1 MKVSEKELALTEID
15 RTYWDRGLVL
25 AGMDEVGRGPLAGP
39 VVVGCVV
46 MPPEPLLPYINDS
59 KKLSEKRREALYEQI
74 METSLAH
81 ATAWVGP
88 EVIDEIN
95 ILEATKRGFAEAFS
109 KIVLDVTDVL
119 IDALRGLDIPA
130 RQHPLIHG
138 DALSYSIGAASILA
152 KVARDRYMIEQD
164 ALYPQYGFARNKGY
178 GTAEHIAALKEYGP
192 CPIHRRSF
200 IGRLVSLLPRLPHTG
215 AQLPLRSLRD
225 RHRGPGAAV
234 GHPRLCRSEDPLQY
248 GLRSPSGRRH
258 RPEAALSHPCR
269 PGVFEAAPHPRRPHP
284 LRRGGGLHKPPP
296 HHPSPRCVLRKARSP
311 QPVTGLCFLSLS
323 RTL

>member
-1 MKVSEKELALTEID
+1 MKITEKELQRLQKLTEID
-15 RTYWDRGLVL
+15 RTYWDQGLVL

-46 MPPEPLLPYINDS
+46 MPPEPLLPYVNDS

-74 METSLAH
+74 LTTSLAH
-81 ATAWVGP
+81 STAWVGP

-95 ILEATKRGFAEAFS
+95 ILEATKRGFVEAFS
-109 KIVLDVTDVL
+109 KIGLPVTDVL

-138 DALSYSIGAASILA
+138 DALTYSIGAASILA

-178 GTAEHIAALKEYGP
+178 GTAEHIAALREYGP

-200 IGRLVSLLPRLPHTG
+200 IGHFVP
-215 AQLPLRSLRD
+215 
-225 RHRGPGAAV
+225 
-234 GHPRLCRSEDPLQY
+234 
-248 GLRSPSGRRH
+248 
-258 RPEAALSHPCR
+258 
-269 PGVFEAAPHPRRPHP
+269 
-284 LRRGGGLHKPPP
+284 
-296 HHPSPRCVLRKARSP
+296 
-311 QPVTGLCFLSLS
+311 
-323 RTL
+323 

>member
-1 MKVSEKELALTEID
+1 MKITEKELQRLQKLTEID
-15 RTYWDRGLVL
+15 RTYWDQGLVL

-46 MPPEPLLPYINDS
+46 MPPEPLLPYVNDS

-74 METSLAH
+74 LTTSLAH
-81 ATAWVGP
+81 STAWVGP

-95 ILEATKRGFAEAFS
+95 ILEATKRGFMEAFAR
-109 KIVLDVTDVL
+109 IGVPVTDVL

-138 DALSYSIGAASILA
+138 DALTYSIGAASILA

-178 GTAEHIAALKEYGP
+178 GTAEHIAALREYGP

-200 IGRLVSLLPRLPHTG
+200 IGHFVP
-215 AQLPLRSLRD
+215 
-225 RHRGPGAAV
+225 
-234 GHPRLCRSEDPLQY
+234 
-248 GLRSPSGRRH
+248 
-258 RPEAALSHPCR
+258 
-269 PGVFEAAPHPRRPHP
+269 
-284 LRRGGGLHKPPP
+284 
-296 HHPSPRCVLRKARSP
+296 
-311 QPVTGLCFLSLS
+311 
-323 RTL
+323 